1 MPQLWSLLNHSQTE
15 GWFSGRAKKMWI
27 HQAHWH
33 IAHTTN
39 THTSWL
45 NTSDTGERWARAEA
59 YDQEV
64 EQPHKLPSLLI
75 LQLTAEL
82 EDFTVWLWAIC
93 ECGHFYVY
101 VGYKGHGLRGSNL
114 HSYFGQ
120 CTIKTSTQPD
130 GFPRRCELGPLA
142 PKAYKIEPRLDPSSR
157 VTDRAPNGSYQPLAN
172 PQHK

>member
-59 YDQEV
+59 NDQEV
-64 EQPHKLPSLLI
+64 EQPHKLQSLLI

-82 EDFTVWLWAIC
+82 EDVYCVVVSNMWMWPFLCVCRLQRSWSQGLQPPLLLWTM
-93 ECGHFYVY
+93 HH
-101 VGYKGHGLRGSNL
+101 KNL
-114 HSYFGQ
+114 H
-120 CTIKTSTQPD
+120 TTWW
-130 GFPRRCELGPLA
+130 FPTPVWAWASGTKGL
-142 PKAYKIEPRLDPSSR
+142 
-157 VTDRAPNGSYQPLAN
+157 
-172 PQHK
+172 